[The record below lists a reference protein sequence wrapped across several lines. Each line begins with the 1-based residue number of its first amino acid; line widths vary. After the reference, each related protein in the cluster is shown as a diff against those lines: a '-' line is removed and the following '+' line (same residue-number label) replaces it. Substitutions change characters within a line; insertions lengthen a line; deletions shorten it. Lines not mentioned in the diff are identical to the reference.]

1 MEESEDNNRGPTSPG
16 STMDSSKKK
25 PIDAKVSPFGKEICN
40 SEQLTISPRKQGDYS
55 LATLVFF
62 ALVAVAFFLGAVVF
76 FLGAAAFFLGADF
89 CENDV

>member
-1 MEESEDNNRGPTSPG
+1 
-16 STMDSSKKK
+16 MDSSKKK
-25 PIDAKVSPFGKEICN
+25 PTDAKVSPVGKGICN
-40 SEQLTISPRKQGDYS
+40 SEQLKISPRKQGDYS